1 MRVQLWSYNYDP
13 EPTGIGPMARVWVEG
28 LREHGHHIDVVAAHP
43 HYPAPIW
50 GSRRRPYREVV
61 DGVPVLRLP
70 LWIGHD
76 SARQRVRQEIAHSA
90 WLGAALPALG
100 RPDVI
105 VAVSPSFPALLPTMI
120 DARTKGVPWTLWLQ
134 DILPDG
140 AATTGLIRSGP
151 LLTALRGL
159 ERIAYRS
166 ADRIFVISDAFQRN
180 LVEKGVPG
188 RNADRGRDMNSVVID
203 LKRLVDRMDD
213 GFSVMLRADHPIQWH
228 QRCEFIAA
236 EARECG
242 RFVEHRAGARVPGGD
257 AGVDGEVA
265 VPAGGADPTD

>member
-1 MRVQLWSYNYDP
+1 M
-13 EPTGIGPMARVWVEG
+13 
-28 LREHGHHIDVVAAHP
+28 
-43 HYPAPIW
+43 
-50 GSRRRPYREVV
+50 
-61 DGVPVLRLP
+61 
-70 LWIGHD
+70 
-76 SARQRVRQEIAHSA
+76 RQELAHSA

-166 ADRIFVISDAFQRN
+166 ADADLRDLRRLPAQPRR
-180 LVEKGVPG
+180 EG
-188 RNADRGRDMNSVVID
+188 R
-203 LKRLVDRMDD
+203 
-213 GFSVMLRADHPIQWH
+213 P
-228 QRCEFIAA
+228 
-236 EARECG
+236 
-242 RFVEHRAGARVPGGD
+242 GARR
-257 AGVDGEVA
+257 
-265 VPAGGADPTD
+265 